1 MADAGR
7 SFWKGYLRLS
17 LVNIPVRLVSA
28 TRSDGEVAF
37 HQVDRVSKQRIRY
50 QKVVPGKGEVKP
62 ENIARGFEVSEG
74 QYVLLD
80 DAELDA
86 IKLKTLQTIE
96 LINFV
101 DACHIDPLYFD
112 KGYLVLPDGDVA
124 EEGYRVI
131 RDALRERGV
140 VGIGQLTMRG
150 KENLVALKASG
161 KGMSLETLH
170 YQSEVKDIDAVFSS
184 IGETKLKPDLLD
196 MAKDLITRKTTEF
209 DQSKYTNHYADA
221 LRELVAEKMKS
232 GKIIDVGGDKP
243 GETSTVIDFM
253 EALKKTVAAAGSSKA
268 AAADV
273 AKPDKAKPKVTAAAK
288 PAKKAG

>member
-28 TRSDGEVAF
+28 IRSDGEVAF
-37 HQVDRVSKQRIRY
+37 HQVDRISKQRIRY

-62 ENIARGFEVSEG
+62 ENIARGFEVAEG
-74 QYVLLD
+74 QYVLLE

-101 DACHIDPLYFD
+101 EACHIDPLYFD

-209 DQSKYTNHYADA
+209 DQSKYTNHYVDA
-221 LRELVAEKMKS
+221 LRELVAEKMKT
-232 GKIIDVGGDKP
+232 GKIVEVGGDKP

-253 EALKKTVAAAGSSKA
+253 EALKKSVVAAGSSKA
-268 AAADV
+268 SAPKA
-273 AKPDKAKPKVTAAAK
+273 AKPDKPKPAAAARK
-288 PAKKAG
+288 TAKKAG